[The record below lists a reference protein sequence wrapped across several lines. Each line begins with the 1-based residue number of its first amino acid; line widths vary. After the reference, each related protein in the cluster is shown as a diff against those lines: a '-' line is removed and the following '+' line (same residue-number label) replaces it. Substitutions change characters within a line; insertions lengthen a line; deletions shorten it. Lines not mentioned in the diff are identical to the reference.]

1 VNLGKWVLRN
11 LFIGFILE
19 ELERHQKQGDNSSSG
34 LEGLENDPSKSLPPA
49 PGPQTKSSSSSGTLI
64 CSPGMICAVAPDV
77 KALVGSSTLFTPLIP
92 LRTQSANINV
102 LIPQS
107 ANSIPTHY
115 LPFRSGTI
123 DTSTPALD
131 LASPMIGKDDYF
143 TRTRK
148 HSIPGG
154 TPASP
159 EDLSIGSAPSK
170 AEPST
175 PNTPGG
181 LMGKLRNFGRGKRPP
196 SDTPNIPAAP
206 TVETPSLSQV
216 SYDISVRTPFKKF
229 PSQSPAA
236 VKVQET
242 AIQKVLSGKLHPA
255 ESNDAPTSLLPTN
268 TAILI
273 SEEGTPSHSIIYR
286 GLVSDCHKQVKPL
299 EEAMPLWLVEYLLLN
314 QTPTMATPPKM
325 SFVLVPWNKDPGIE
339 RLPELLNT

>member
-11 LFIGFILE
+11 LFIGFILA
-19 ELERHQKQGDNSSSG
+19 ELGRHQTQGEHSSG
-34 LEGLENDPSKSLPPA
+34 LESLENEPSKSPPA
-49 PGPQTKSSSSSGTLI
+49 VPRPQMKSSSSSGTLI

-77 KALVGSSTLFTPLIP
+77 QALAGSSTLLTPLIP

-107 ANSIPTHY
+107 PNSIPTQY

-123 DTSTPALD
+123 DTSTPAPD

-143 TRTRK
+143 THTRK

-159 EDLSIGSAPSK
+159 EDLSIGSGPAK

-196 SDTPNIPAAP
+196 SDTPNIPVAP

-216 SYDISVRTPFKKF
+216 SYVHFNAHSFSKNYLLRVQLLSRFKKQRF
-229 PSQSPAA
+229 KKCFLVTFTQPSQTTRRRRS
-236 VKVQET
+236 
-242 AIQKVLSGKLHPA
+242 
-255 ESNDAPTSLLPTN
+255 
-268 TAILI
+268 
-273 SEEGTPSHSIIYR
+273 
-286 GLVSDCHKQVKPL
+286 
-299 EEAMPLWLVEYLLLN
+299 YLL
-314 QTPTMATPPKM
+314 TRP
-325 SFVLVPWNKDPGIE
+325 S
-339 RLPELLNT
+339 